1 MLGPTVLITN
11 QITKIDMYM
20 TEDANGNVGTQQG
33 FADQGG
39 MSGGGA
45 GNGGGAAAAAGGE
58 WLVDGKFAPGLSGRL
73 SEDLRPYAGSIRKFE
88 GTPIQDVLKSY
99 GELEKKLGQRMQPP
113 GAEARP
119 EEVAAWR
126 KNLGVPEKPD
136 GYGISRPEEVP
147 VELWNEELVRGFSA
161 VAHKHHIP
169 AAAAQEL
176 VQWWNGQQMSAITR
190 HQADAANGREALV
203 QGLQR
208 EWGERYEANLQGAQR
223 VAAMARLDVNDP
235 SIGDNPAMIRAL
247 HAMASLVSEDRQETG
262 GSGALRLTRGQ
273 QADDIQTN
281 KSNPLYDDYHGANGP
296 ERQAMVAEQIRRLR
310 MG

>member
-1 MLGPTVLITN
+1 
-11 QITKIDMYM
+11 M
-20 TEDANGNVGTQQG
+20 TEDVNGSVETQQG
-33 FADQGG
+33 FANQGG
-39 MSGGGA
+39 MAGAGTGGG
-45 GNGGGAAAAAGGE
+45 GNAGGE

-113 GAEARP
+113 GVEARP

-136 GYGISRPEEVP
+136 GYGINRPEEVP
-147 VELWNEELVRGFSA
+147 VELWNEEMVRGFSA

-176 VQWWNGQQMSAITR
+176 VQWWNGQQLGALSRYQQESA
-190 HQADAANGREALV
+190 QGREALV
-203 QGLQR
+203 QGLQS

-235 SIGDNPAMIRAL
+235 SIGDNPSMIRAL

>member
-1 MLGPTVLITN
+1 
-11 QITKIDMYM
+11 M
-20 TEDANGNVGTQQG
+20 TEDVNGSVETQVGYG
-33 FADQGG
+33 SMGG
-39 MSGGGA
+39 MTGGG
-45 GNGGGAAAAAGGE
+45 GGGGGSTGGE

-126 KNLGVPEKPD
+126 KSLGVPEKPD
-136 GYGISRPEEVP
+136 GYGIARPDNVP
-147 VELWNEELVRGFSA
+147 VELWNEEMVRGFTA
-161 VAHKHHIP
+161 MAHKHHIP

-176 VQWWNGQQMSAITR
+176 VQWWNGQQMGALS
-190 HQADAANGREALV
+190 QYQQEAAQGREALV

-235 SIGDNPAMIRAL
+235 AIGDNPAMIRAL

>member
-1 MLGPTVLITN
+1 
-11 QITKIDMYM
+11 M
-20 TEDANGNVGTQQG
+20 TEDTTGSEQQQDGG
-33 FADQGG
+33 FANH
-39 MSGGGA
+39 GGG
-45 GNGGGAAAAAGGE
+45 GGWNGGGASGGPGE
-58 WLVDGKFAPGLSGRL
+58 WLVDGKFAQGLSGRL
-73 SEDLRPYAGSIRKFE
+73 SDDLKPYAGSIRKFE

-136 GYGISRPEEVP
+136 GYGIARPEDVP
-147 VELWNEELVRGFSA
+147 VELWNDELVRGFTA

-176 VQWWNGQQMSAITR
+176 VQWWNGQQMAAISR
-190 HQADAANGREALV
+190 YQGEAADGREAMV
-203 QGLQR
+203 QGLQS

-235 SIGDNPAMIRAL
+235 QIGDNPGVIRAL
-247 HAMASLVSEDRQETG
+247 HAMASLVSEDRQVTG
-262 GSGALRLTRGQ
+262 GSGALRLTRLQ

-281 KSNPLYDDYHGANGP
+281 KSNPMYDDYHGANGP

-310 MG
+310 IG

>member
-1 MLGPTVLITN
+1 MS
-11 QITKIDMYM
+11 
-20 TEDANGNVGTQQG
+20 EDATGSGQQQQDG
-33 FADQGG
+33 SFVNHG
-39 MSGGGA
+39 SGA
-45 GNGGGAAAAAGGE
+45 GWNGGGGGTAGVSGE
-58 WLVDGKFAPGLSGRL
+58 WVVDGKFAQGLSAKL
-73 SEDLRPYAGSIRKFE
+73 SDDLKPYAGSIRKFE
-88 GTPIQDVLKSY
+88 GTPIQDVLRSY

-113 GAEARP
+113 GPEARP

-136 GYGISRPEEVP
+136 GYGIARPEDVP
-147 VELWNEELVRGFSA
+147 VELWNEEMVRGFTA

-176 VQWWNGQQMSAITR
+176 VQWWNGQQMSAVSRYHTEAVN
-190 HQADAANGREALV
+190 HREALV
-203 QGLQR
+203 QGLQS
-208 EWGERYEANLQGAQR
+208 EWGERYETNLQGAQR

-235 SIGDNPAMIRAL
+235 AIGDNPTVIRAL

-262 GSGALRLTRGQ
+262 GSGALRLTRQQ

-281 KSNPLYDDYHGANGP
+281 KSNPLYGDYHGANGS